1 MKQTNEKMKKWIL
14 GAAVMTCISLGL
26 SAQHQKKNSRELSA
40 SERAEKMSNRMAE
53 ELKLTEEQK
62 KQVSKVVLDNA
73 NRQEELIQKRKAEFE
88 AQKEYRMDQEKKIG
102 AILTEEQKMIWE
114 QRKESRQHRDAHPGS
129 GKYHDRGAPRFRR
142 GR

>member
-1 MKQTNEKMKKWIL
+1 MKKWIL

-26 SAQHQKKNSRELSA
+26 SAQHQKNNSRELSA

-62 KQVSKVVLDNA
+62 KQVSKVVLENA
-73 NRQEELIQKRKAEFE
+73 TRQEELMQKRKAEFE
-88 AQKEYRMDQEKKIG
+88 AQKGYRMEQDKKIA
-102 AILTEEQKMIWE
+102 AILTEEQKTIWE
-114 QRKESRQHRDAHPGS
+114 QRKEAMRTRGNDHSRGGHTQGGR
-129 GKYHDRGAPRFRR
+129 PRFRG